1 MITSPTMSEAR
12 PPARPEGTP
21 LPREGRSWPE
31 LAQALRDLKRDDLD
45 WRRGRHAAFVWHADD
60 AVEQVAR
67 EAYAL
72 FMTENGLGLR
82 VFPSLRRMEA
92 DVVAMVRHLLGGDA
106 ASSGDLTSGGTES
119 IFLATH
125 AARQWARLRRP
136 EVTEPEIVA
145 PWSAHPA
152 VSKAAHYLGMKV
164 LRVPVGDG
172 FRADVAAM
180 AAAITP
186 RTVMLYGSAPTYSLG
201 VIDPITELSD
211 LARTHGLWL
220 HVDAC
225 VGGILGPFVRALG
238 HPVPEFGLALP
249 GVTSVSA
256 DLHKSG
262 YTAKGASVVLFR
274 TAEHQAA
281 GRYDF
286 DDWPTGLYSVN
297 TFTGTRPGGA
307 IAAAWAVMNFLG
319 EAGYRRIAATVMEAK
334 AHLVEG
340 LARIGGG
347 LHVWGEPELWAVG
360 FGSAGHD
367 IFTVAD
373 QMTARGWSVGRI
385 REPRGIHLM
394 LTPVHAPIIDEYLAD
409 LARSVSE
416 AREATSPSPTRAVY

>member
-1 MITSPTMSEAR
+1 MSQA
-12 PPARPEGTP
+12 PPAEGAGAP
-21 LPREGRSWPE
+21 FPREGRSWPE
-31 LAQALRDLKRDDLD
+31 LALALRELKRDDLD

-67 EAYAL
+67 DAYAL

-106 ASSGDLTSGGTES
+106 ATTGHLTSGGTES

-125 AARQWARLRRP
+125 AARQWARQRRP

-145 PWSAHPA
+145 AWSAHPA
-152 VSKAAHYLGMKV
+152 VNKAAHYLGMKV
-164 LRVPVGDG
+164 LRVPVGAG

-180 AAAITP
+180 ADAITP

-201 VIDPITELSD
+201 VVDPIAELAD
-211 LARTHGLWL
+211 LARTRGLWL

-307 IAAAWAVMNFLG
+307 VAAAWAVMHFLG
-319 EAGYRRIAATVMEAK
+319 ETGYRRIAATVMEAK
-334 AHLVEG
+334 ARLVAG
-340 LARIGGG
+340 LARIGEG

-360 FGSAGHD
+360 FGSDAHD
-367 IFTVAD
+367 IFTIAD
-373 QMTARGWSVGRI
+373 RMTARSWSVGRI

-394 LTPVHAPIIDEYLAD
+394 VTPVHAPIIDEYLVD
-409 LARSVSE
+409 LGHAVNE
-416 AREATSPSPTRAVY
+416 ARAVTRPSPTRAVY

>member
-1 MITSPTMSEAR
+1 MSQAG
-12 PPARPEGTP
+12 PPEGAP
-21 LPREGRSWPE
+21 LPREGRSWAE

-45 WRRGRHAAFVWHADD
+45 WRRGRHAAFVWHADAD
-60 AVEQVAR
+60 VEQVAR

-106 ASSGDLTSGGTES
+106 ATTGHLTSGGTES

-125 AARQWARLRRP
+125 AARQWARQQRP
-136 EVTEPEIVA
+136 DVTEPEIVA

-152 VSKAAHYLGMKV
+152 VNKAAHYLGMTV
-164 LRVPVGDG
+164 RRVPVGTD
-172 FRADVAAM
+172 FRADGAAM

-201 VIDPITELSD
+201 VIDPIAGLAD

-225 VGGILGPFVRALG
+225 VGGILAPFVRALG

-274 TAEHQAA
+274 SAEHQAA

-307 IAAAWAVMNFLG
+307 SAAAWAVMHFLG
-319 EAGYRRIAATVMEAK
+319 ESGYRRIAATVMEAK
-334 AHLVEG
+334 GRLVEG
-340 LARIGGG
+340 LARIGGGG

-360 FGSAGHD
+360 FGSADHD
-367 IFTVAD
+367 IFTIAD
-373 QMTARGWSVGRI
+373 RMTARGWSVGRI

-394 LTPVHAPIIDEYLAD
+394 LTPVHAPIVGEYLAD
-409 LARSVSE
+409 LAGSVDE
-416 AREATSPSPTRAVY
+416 TRGAARPSPTRAVY

>member
-1 MITSPTMSEAR
+1 MSQSP
-12 PPARPEGTP
+12 PPPDGP
-21 LPREGRSWPE
+21 SLPREGRSWPE

-45 WRRGRHAAFVWHADD
+45 WRRGRHAAFVWHADEE
-60 AVEQVAR
+60 VERVAR

-92 DVVAMVRHLLGGDA
+92 DVVGMVRHLLGGDA
-106 ASSGDLTSGGTES
+106 TAAGHLTSGGTES

-125 AARQWARLRRP
+125 AARQWARRQRP
-136 EVTEPEIVA
+136 DVTEPEIVA
-145 PWSAHPA
+145 AWSAHPA
-152 VSKAAHYLGMKV
+152 VSKAAHYLGMTV
-164 LRVPVGDG
+164 RRVPVGAD

-201 VIDPITELSD
+201 VVDPIAALAD
-211 LARTHGLWL
+211 LARARGLWL

-262 YTAKGASVVLFR
+262 YAAKGASVVLFR
-274 TAEHQAA
+274 SAEHQAA

-307 IAAAWAVMNFLG
+307 SAAAWAVMHFLG
-319 EAGYRRIAATVMEAK
+319 EAGYRRIAATVMAAK
-334 AHLVEG
+334 ARLVEG
-340 LARIGGG
+340 LARVG
-347 LHVWGEPELWAVG
+347 LHVWGAPELWAVG
-360 FGSAGHD
+360 FGSADHD

-373 QMTARGWSVGRI
+373 RMTARGWSVGRI

-394 LTPVHAPIIDEYLAD
+394 LTPVHAPIVDEYLAD
-409 LARSVSE
+409 LARALDE
-416 AREATSPSPTRAVY
+416 ARAVARLSPTRAVY

>member
-1 MITSPTMSEAR
+1 MAAMSQPI
-12 PPARPEGTP
+12 PPAGDDAA

-82 VFPSLRRMEA
+82 VFPSLRRMEG

-106 ASSGDLTSGGTES
+106 AATGHMTSGGTES

-125 AARQWARLRRP
+125 AARQWARQRRP
-136 EVTEPEIVA
+136 EVSEPEIVA

-164 LRVPVGDG
+164 IRVPTGAG
-172 FRADVAAM
+172 YRADVAAM

-201 VIDPITELSD
+201 VVDPIAALAD
-211 LARTHGLWL
+211 LARERGLWL

-225 VGGILGPFVRALG
+225 VGGVLGPFVRALG
-238 HPVPEFGLALP
+238 HPVPEFGLAVP

-262 YTAKGASVVLFR
+262 YAAKGASVVLFR
-274 TAEHQAA
+274 SALHQAA

-286 DDWPTGLYSVN
+286 DDWPTGLYRVD

-307 IAAAWAVMNFLG
+307 IAAAWAVMHFLG

-334 AHLVEG
+334 ARFVEG
-340 LARIGGG
+340 LARIGNG

-360 FGSAGHD
+360 FGIEGPD

-373 QMTARGWSVGRI
+373 RMTARGWSVGRI

-409 LARSVSE
+409 LARSVDE
-416 AREATSPSPTRAVY
+416 ARDIASPSPTRAVY

>member
-1 MITSPTMSEAR
+1 MSEAS
-12 PPARPEGTP
+12 PPAGSGAP

-31 LAQALRDLKRDDLD
+31 LARALRDLKRDDVD
-45 WRRGRHAAFVWHADD
+45 WRRGRHAAFVWHADEE
-60 AVEQVAR
+60 VEQVAR

-72 FMTENGLGLR
+72 FITENGLGLR

-92 DVVAMVRHLLGGDA
+92 DIVAMVRHLLGGDA
-106 ASSGDLTSGGTES
+106 AVTGHLTGGGTES

-125 AARQWARLRRP
+125 AARQWARQQRP
-136 EVTEPEIVA
+136 EVREPEIVV

-152 VSKAAHYLGMKV
+152 VNKAAHYLGMTV
-164 LRVPVGDG
+164 RRVPTDAA

-180 AAAITP
+180 AAAITS

-201 VIDPITELSD
+201 VVDPIAALAD
-211 LARTHGLWL
+211 LARARGLWL

-238 HPVPEFGLALP
+238 YPVPEFGLALP
-249 GVTSVSA
+249 GVTSISA

-274 TAEHQAA
+274 SAEHQAA

-286 DDWPTGLYSVN
+286 EDWPTGLYSVN

-307 IAAAWAVMNFLG
+307 SAAAWAVMHFLG
-319 EAGYRRIAATVMEAK
+319 EAGYRRIAATVMQAK
-334 AHLVEG
+334 VRFVEG
-340 LARIGGG
+340 LARTGRG
-347 LHVWGEPELWAVG
+347 LHVWGEPELWALG
-360 FGSAGHD
+360 YGIDGAD
-367 IFTVAD
+367 AFTVAD
-373 QMTARGWSVGRI
+373 RMGTRGWSVGRI

-409 LARSVSE
+409 LARSVDE
-416 AREATSPSPTRAVY
+416 ARDVGRPSPARAVY

>member
-1 MITSPTMSEAR
+1 MITSLIMSQAPPPGEAGA
-12 PPARPEGTP
+12 PLLPA
-21 LPREGRSWPE
+21 GRSWPE
-31 LAQALRDLKRDDLD
+31 LARALRALKRDDLD
-45 WRRGRHAAFVWHADD
+45 WRRGRHAAFVWHADED
-60 AVEQVAR
+60 VERVAR
-67 EAYAL
+67 EAYTL

-92 DVVAMVRHLLGGDA
+92 DVVAMVRHLLGGDDA
-106 ASSGDLTSGGTES
+106 TTGHLTSGGTES

-125 AARQWARLRRP
+125 AARQWARQQRP
-136 EVTEPEIVA
+136 EITEPEIVA

-152 VSKAAHYLGMKV
+152 VNKAAHYLGMKV
-164 LRVPVGDG
+164 LRVPVGAG

-201 VIDPITELSD
+201 VIDPIAALAD
-211 LARTHGLWL
+211 LARARGLWL

-274 TAEHQAA
+274 TALHQAA

-347 LHVWGEPELWAVG
+347 LRVWGEPELWAVG
-360 FGSAGHD
+360 FGSADHD
-367 IFTVAD
+367 VFTIAD
-373 QMTARGWSVGRI
+373 RMTARGWSVGRI

-409 LARSVSE
+409 LARSVDE
-416 AREATSPSPTRAVY
+416 ARAATRPSPTRAVY

>member
-1 MITSPTMSEAR
+1 MSQA
-12 PPARPEGTP
+12 PPAEGAGAP
-21 LPREGRSWPE
+21 FPREGRSWPE
-31 LAQALRDLKRDDLD
+31 LALALRELKRDDLD

-67 EAYAL
+67 DAYAL

-106 ASSGDLTSGGTES
+106 ATTGHLTSGGTES

-125 AARQWARLRRP
+125 AARQWARQRRP

-145 PWSAHPA
+145 AWSAHPA
-152 VSKAAHYLGMKV
+152 VNKAAHYLGMKV
-164 LRVPVGDG
+164 LRVPVGAG

-180 AAAITP
+180 ADAITP

-201 VIDPITELSD
+201 VVDPIAELAD
-211 LARTHGLWL
+211 LARTRGLWL

-307 IAAAWAVMNFLG
+307 VAAAWAVMHFLG
-319 EAGYRRIAATVMEAK
+319 ETGYRRIAATVMEAK
-334 AHLVEG
+334 ARLVAG
-340 LARIGGG
+340 LAHIGEG

-360 FGSAGHD
+360 FGSDAHD
-367 IFTVAD
+367 IFTIAD
-373 QMTARGWSVGRI
+373 RMTARSWSVGRI

-394 LTPVHAPIIDEYLAD
+394 VTPVHAPIIDEYLVD
-409 LARSVSE
+409 LAHAVNE
-416 AREATSPSPTRAVY
+416 ARAVTRPSPTRAVY

>member
-1 MITSPTMSEAR
+1 MSQA
-12 PPARPEGTP
+12 PPAEGAGAP
-21 LPREGRSWPE
+21 FPREGRSWPE
-31 LAQALRDLKRDDLD
+31 LALALRELKRDDLD

-67 EAYAL
+67 DAYAL

-92 DVVAMVRHLLGGDA
+92 DVGAMVRHLLGGDA
-106 ASSGDLTSGGTES
+106 ATTGHLTSGGTES

-125 AARQWARLRRP
+125 AARQWARQRRP

-145 PWSAHPA
+145 AWSAHPA
-152 VSKAAHYLGMKV
+152 VNKAAHYLGMKV
-164 LRVPVGDG
+164 LRVPVGAG

-180 AAAITP
+180 ADAITP

-201 VIDPITELSD
+201 VVDPIAELAD
-211 LARTHGLWL
+211 LARTRGLWL

-307 IAAAWAVMNFLG
+307 VAAAWAVMHFLG
-319 EAGYRRIAATVMEAK
+319 ETGYRRIAATVMEAK
-334 AHLVEG
+334 ARLVAG
-340 LARIGGG
+340 LARIGEG

-360 FGSAGHD
+360 FGSDAHD
-367 IFTVAD
+367 IFTIAD
-373 QMTARGWSVGRI
+373 RMTARSWSVGRI

-394 LTPVHAPIIDEYLAD
+394 VTPVHAPIIDEYLVD
-409 LARSVSE
+409 LAHAVNE
-416 AREATSPSPTRAVY
+416 ARAVTRPSPTRAVY

>member
-1 MITSPTMSEAR
+1 MSQA
-12 PPARPEGTP
+12 PPAEGAGAP
-21 LPREGRSWPE
+21 FPREGRSWPE
-31 LAQALRDLKRDDLD
+31 LALALRELKRDDLD

-67 EAYAL
+67 DAYAL

-106 ASSGDLTSGGTES
+106 ATTGHLTSGGTES

-125 AARQWARLRRP
+125 AARQWARQRRP

-145 PWSAHPA
+145 AWSAHPA
-152 VSKAAHYLGMKV
+152 VNKAAHYLGMKV
-164 LRVPVGDG
+164 LRVPVGAG

-180 AAAITP
+180 ADAITP

-201 VIDPITELSD
+201 VVDPIAELAD
-211 LARTHGLWL
+211 LARTRGLWL

-307 IAAAWAVMNFLG
+307 VAAAWAVMHFLG
-319 EAGYRRIAATVMEAK
+319 ETGYRRIAATVMEAK
-334 AHLVEG
+334 ARLVAG
-340 LARIGGG
+340 LARIGEG

-360 FGSAGHD
+360 FGSDAHD
-367 IFTVAD
+367 IFTIAD
-373 QMTARGWSVGRI
+373 RMTARSWSVGRI

-394 LTPVHAPIIDEYLAD
+394 VTPVHAPIIDEYLVD
-409 LARSVSE
+409 LAHAVNE
-416 AREATSPSPTRAVY
+416 ARAVTRPSPTRAVY

>member
-1 MITSPTMSEAR
+1 MSETR
-12 PPARPEGTP
+12 SEGGP
-21 LPREGRSWPE
+21 LPRDGQSWPE
-31 LAQALRDLKRDDLD
+31 LAAALRELKRDDLD

-60 AVEQVAR
+60 AVEEVAR

-106 ASSGDLTSGGTES
+106 ATAGHLTSGGTES

-125 AARQWARLRRP
+125 AARQWARRRRP
-136 EVTEPEIVA
+136 DVAEPEIVA

-152 VSKAAHYLGMKV
+152 VNKAAHYLGMTV
-164 LRVPVGDG
+164 RRVPVGAG

-201 VIDPITELSD
+201 VVDPIAELAD
-211 LARTHGLWL
+211 LARARGLWL

-238 HPVPEFGLALP
+238 HPVPEFGLAVP
-249 GVTSVSA
+249 GVTSISA

-262 YTAKGASVVLFR
+262 YAAKGASVVLFR
-274 TAEHQAA
+274 SVEHQAA

-307 IAAAWAVMNFLG
+307 VAAAWAVMHFLG
-319 EAGYRRIAATVMEAK
+319 EAGYRRIATTVMEAK
-334 AHLVEG
+334 ARLIEG
-340 LARIGGG
+340 LARIEGG

-360 FGSAGHD
+360 FGSEALD
-367 IFTVAD
+367 VFTIAD
-373 QMTARGWSVGRI
+373 RMTARGWSVGRI

-394 LTPVHAPIIDEYLAD
+394 ITPVHAPIIDEYVAD
-409 LARSVSE
+409 LARAAGE
-416 AREATSPSPTRAVY
+416 ARGAESPSPTRAVY

>member
-1 MITSPTMSEAR
+1 MITSPIMSQAR
-12 PPARPEGTP
+12 PPEGAP

-45 WRRGRHAAFVWHADD
+45 WRRGRHAAFVWHADED
-60 AVEQVAR
+60 VEQVAR

-82 VFPSLRRMEA
+82 VYPSLRCMEA

-106 ASSGDLTSGGTES
+106 AATGHLTSGGTES

-125 AARQWARLRRP
+125 AARQWARQQHP
-136 EVTEPEIVA
+136 DVKEPEIVA

-152 VSKAAHYLGMKV
+152 VSKAAHYLGMTV
-164 LRVPVGDG
+164 RRVPVGAD

-201 VIDPITELSD
+201 VIDPIAELAD
-211 LARTHGLWL
+211 LARAHGLWL

-225 VGGILGPFVRALG
+225 VGGILAPFVRALG
-238 HPVPEFGLALP
+238 HLVPEFGLALP

-274 TAEHQAA
+274 TALHQAA

-307 IAAAWAVMNFLG
+307 SAAAWAVMHFLG

-334 AHLVEG
+334 ARLVEG
-340 LARIGGG
+340 LARVG

-360 FGSAGHD
+360 FGSADHD
-367 IFTVAD
+367 IFTIAD
-373 QMTARGWSVGRI
+373 RMTARGWSVGRI

-394 LTPVHAPIIDEYLAD
+394 LTPVHAPIIDEYLVD
-409 LARSVSE
+409 LARSVGE
-416 AREATSPSPTRAVY
+416 AREVPSPSPTRAVY

>member
-1 MITSPTMSEAR
+1 MSQA
-12 PPARPEGTP
+12 PPAEGAGAP
-21 LPREGRSWPE
+21 FPREGRSWPE
-31 LAQALRDLKRDDLD
+31 LALALRELKRDDLD

-67 EAYAL
+67 DAYAL

-106 ASSGDLTSGGTES
+106 ATTGHLTSGGTES

-125 AARQWARLRRP
+125 AARQWARQRRP

-145 PWSAHPA
+145 AWSAHPA
-152 VSKAAHYLGMKV
+152 VNKAAHYLGMKV
-164 LRVPVGDG
+164 LRVPVGAG

-180 AAAITP
+180 ADAITP

-201 VIDPITELSD
+201 VVDPIAELAD
-211 LARTHGLWL
+211 LARTRGLWL

-307 IAAAWAVMNFLG
+307 VAAAWAVMHFLG
-319 EAGYRRIAATVMEAK
+319 ETGYRRIAATVMEAK
-334 AHLVEG
+334 ARLVAG
-340 LARIGGG
+340 LTRIGEG

-360 FGSAGHD
+360 FGSDAHD
-367 IFTVAD
+367 IFTIAD
-373 QMTARGWSVGRI
+373 RMTARSWSVGRI

-394 LTPVHAPIIDEYLAD
+394 VTPVHAPIIDEYLVD
-409 LARSVSE
+409 LGHAVNE
-416 AREATSPSPTRAVY
+416 ARAVTRPSPTRAVY

>member
-1 MITSPTMSEAR
+1 MSETR
-12 PPARPEGTP
+12 PPEGTP

-31 LAQALRDLKRDDLD
+31 LAQTLRDLKREDLD
-45 WRRGRHAAFVWHADD
+45 WRRGRHAAFVWHADE

-82 VFPSLRRMEA
+82 VFPSLRRMEG

-106 ASSGDLTSGGTES
+106 ATTGHLTSGGTES

-125 AARQWARLRRP
+125 AARQWARHHRP
-136 EVTEPEIVA
+136 EVTKPEIVA
-145 PWSAHPA
+145 AWSAHPA
-152 VSKAAHYLGMKV
+152 VNKAAHYLGMTV
-164 LRVPVGDG
+164 RRVPVGAG

-180 AAAITP
+180 AAAIGP

-201 VIDPITELSD
+201 VIDPIAELAV
-211 LARTHGLWL
+211 LARARGLWL

-225 VGGILGPFVRALG
+225 VGGILAPFVRALG

-249 GVTSVSA
+249 GVTSISA

-274 TAEHQAA
+274 SAAHQAA

-286 DDWPTGLYSVN
+286 EDWPTGLYSVN

-307 IAAAWAVMNFLG
+307 VAAAWAVMHFLG
-319 EAGYRRIAATVMEAK
+319 EAGYRRIAATVMETK
-334 AHLVEG
+334 ARLVAG
-340 LARIGGG
+340 LARIGEG

-360 FGSAGHD
+360 FGSDTHD
-367 IFTVAD
+367 IATIAD
-373 QMTARGWSVGRI
+373 RMTAAGWSVGRI

-409 LARSVSE
+409 LARSVDE
-416 AREATSPSPTRAVY
+416 ARAVTGPSPTRAVY

>member
-1 MITSPTMSEAR
+1 MSQAR
-12 PPARPEGTP
+12 PPEGAP

-31 LAQALRDLKRDDLD
+31 LAQALRELKRDDLD
-45 WRRGRHAAFVWHADD
+45 WRRGRHAAFVWHADEE
-60 AVEQVAR
+60 VERVAR

-106 ASSGDLTSGGTES
+106 ATTGHLTSGGTES

-125 AARQWARLRRP
+125 AARQWARQQRP
-136 EVTEPEIVA
+136 EIAEPEIVA

-152 VSKAAHYLGMKV
+152 VNKAAHYLGMTV
-164 LRVPVGDG
+164 RRVPVGAD
-172 FRADVAAM
+172 FRADPAAM
-180 AAAITP
+180 AAAIGP
-186 RTVMLYGSAPTYSLG
+186 RTVMLYGSAPAYSLG
-201 VIDPITELSD
+201 VIDPVADLAD
-211 LARTHGLWL
+211 LARARGLWL

-238 HPVPEFGLALP
+238 HPVPEFDLALP
-249 GVTSVSA
+249 GVTSISA

-274 TAEHQAA
+274 SAEHQAA

-286 DDWPTGLYSVN
+286 EDWPTGLYSVN

-307 IAAAWAVMNFLG
+307 SAAAWAVMHFLG

-334 AHLVEG
+334 ARLVAG
-340 LARIGGG
+340 LAPLG

-360 FGSAGHD
+360 FGSANHD
-367 IFTVAD
+367 VFTIAD
-373 QMTARGWSVGRI
+373 RMTARGWSVGRI

-409 LARSVSE
+409 LARSVDE
-416 AREATSPSPTRAVY
+416 ARAVTRPSPTRLVY

>member
-1 MITSPTMSEAR
+1 MSQA
-12 PPARPEGTP
+12 PPAEGAGAP
-21 LPREGRSWPE
+21 FPREGRSWPE
-31 LAQALRDLKRDDLD
+31 LALALRELKRDDLD

-67 EAYAL
+67 DAYAL

-106 ASSGDLTSGGTES
+106 ATTGHLTSGGTES

-125 AARQWARLRRP
+125 AARQWARQRRP

-145 PWSAHPA
+145 AWSAHPA
-152 VSKAAHYLGMKV
+152 VNKAAHYLGMKV
-164 LRVPVGDG
+164 LRVPVGAG

-180 AAAITP
+180 ADAITP

-201 VIDPITELSD
+201 VVDPIAELAD
-211 LARTHGLWL
+211 LARTRGLWL

-286 DDWPTGLYSVN
+286 DDWPTGL
-297 TFTGTRPGGA
+297 
-307 IAAAWAVMNFLG
+307 
-319 EAGYRRIAATVMEAK
+319 
-334 AHLVEG
+334 
-340 LARIGGG
+340 
-347 LHVWGEPELWAVG
+347 
-360 FGSAGHD
+360 
-367 IFTVAD
+367 
-373 QMTARGWSVGRI
+373 
-385 REPRGIHLM
+385 
-394 LTPVHAPIIDEYLAD
+394 
-409 LARSVSE
+409 
-416 AREATSPSPTRAVY
+416 

>member
-1 MITSPTMSEAR
+1 MSQA
-12 PPARPEGTP
+12 PPAEGAGAP
-21 LPREGRSWPE
+21 FPREGRSWPE
-31 LAQALRDLKRDDLD
+31 LAHALRELKRDDLD

-67 EAYAL
+67 DAYAL

-106 ASSGDLTSGGTES
+106 ATTGHLTSGGTES

-125 AARQWARLRRP
+125 AARQWARQRRP

-145 PWSAHPA
+145 AWSAHPA
-152 VSKAAHYLGMKV
+152 VNKAAHYLGMKV
-164 LRVPVGDG
+164 LRVPVGAG

-180 AAAITP
+180 ADAITP

-201 VIDPITELSD
+201 VVDPIADLAD
-211 LARTHGLWL
+211 LARTRGLWL

-307 IAAAWAVMNFLG
+307 VAAAWAVMHFLG
-319 EAGYRRIAATVMEAK
+319 EAGYRRIAGTVMEAK
-334 AHLVEG
+334 ARLVAG

-360 FGSAGHD
+360 FGSDAHD
-367 IFTVAD
+367 IFTIAD
-373 QMTARGWSVGRI
+373 RMTARSWSVGRI

-394 LTPVHAPIIDEYLAD
+394 VTPVHAPIIDEYLAD
-409 LARSVSE
+409 LAHAVNE
-416 AREATSPSPTRAVY
+416 ARAVTRPSPTRAVY

>member
-1 MITSPTMSEAR
+1 MITSPIMSQAPPPGEAG
-12 PPARPEGTP
+12 AP
-21 LPREGRSWPE
+21 LPPEGRSWPE
-31 LAQALRDLKRDDLD
+31 LARALRALKRDDLD
-45 WRRGRHAAFVWHADD
+45 WRRGRHAAFVWHADED
-60 AVEQVAR
+60 VERVAR

-92 DVVAMVRHLLGGDA
+92 DVVAMVRDLLGGDDA
-106 ASSGDLTSGGTES
+106 TTGHLTSGGTES

-125 AARQWARLRRP
+125 AARQWARQQRP
-136 EVTEPEIVA
+136 EITEPEIVA

-152 VSKAAHYLGMKV
+152 VNKAAHYLGMKV
-164 LRVPVGDG
+164 LRVPVGTG

-201 VIDPITELSD
+201 VIDPIAALAD
-211 LARTHGLWL
+211 LARTRGLWL

-274 TAEHQAA
+274 TALHQAA

-347 LHVWGEPELWAVG
+347 LRVWGEPELWAVG
-360 FGSAGHD
+360 FGSANHD
-367 IFTVAD
+367 VFTIAD
-373 QMTARGWSVGRI
+373 RMTARGWSVGRI

-409 LARSVSE
+409 LARSVDE
-416 AREATSPSPTRAVY
+416 ARAATRPSPTRAVY